1 MKAFLTKMLA
11 ASVLVTAWQTA
22 APVITFGAARNPA
35 PVPIAAQPMVADA
48 SGSTARLT
56 GHATGTVLGV
66 TWQRGSAK
74 PPPKVTVRYRVG
86 GAWSAWTVLEMA
98 DLVGESEVS
107 SGRRKGAPPVRDGTE
122 PIVTIGM
129 TDYEVAVTSATH
141 VPKGLKVVVVDS
153 SATTSLVNTP
163 PSSAVAEGTQP
174 PINSRASWGADES
187 KRNCTPTYM
196 SSIKAVGVHHTAGT
210 NSYTPEQV
218 PSIVNGIYNYHTGA
232 NGWCDIGYNVLVD
245 RFGRL
250 WEGRYGG
257 LDRNV
262 RPAAQGGFNYYTS
275 SISAIG
281 NFDTVAAPSGMIEAI
296 SRFISWRL
304 GLAHVDPLGSV
315 SMTADYGSTKY
326 PQGSVVRV
334 GTVFGH
340 RNTSLTSCPGN
351 NLYAALGTIRSEA
364 RAASGSA
371 AIFDPSLNYWR
382 MSTSDIPAFKINGS
396 TASAQKVTVTVT
408 SSATGKVV
416 YTDTTSS
423 LGGRFS
429 ALWDKRDA
437 SGTIVPPGYYVMRV
451 TSTSST
457 SSALPYSRTVLV
469 FGTAAL
475 PGDPPPEHPVN
486 RTPGVLY
493 TSTHEW
499 RTSCG
504 PYSTATRCYV
514 EIFTGGA
521 WKRNNW
527 AYTDQGNTSWAGN
540 RLAVTGGWS
549 DGVHAYST
557 NCSPIVTTGARSC
570 RTVVWNGTTR
580 MWVIDSI
587 VWLGDGR

>member
-22 APVITFGAARNPA
+22 APVITFGAAPNPA

-74 PPPKVTVRYRVG
+74 HPPKVTVRYRVG

-98 DLVGESEVS
+98 DPVGESEVS

-129 TDYEVAVTSATH
+129 TDYEVEVTSATH
-141 VPKGLKVVVVDS
+141 VPKGLKVVAVDA

-163 PSSAVAEGTQP
+163 PASAVAEGTQP

-196 SSIKAVGVHHTAGT
+196 SSIKANGVHHTAGT

-275 SISAIG
+275 SISAMG

-351 NLYAALGTIRSEA
+351 NLYPLLDTIRA
-364 RAASGSA
+364 RARSLAGSA
-371 AIFDPSLNYWR
+371 AIFGPSINYTR
-382 MSTSDIPAFKINGS
+382 MTTADLPAFRINATTPSWQRFDLSVKNDRGTEVYRTS
-396 TASAQKVTVTVT
+396 GATLLQRFSAVWDKRDTQGLPVPAGTYTLTVT
-408 SSATGKVV
+408 SS
-416 YTDTTSS
+416 
-423 LGGRFS
+423 
-429 ALWDKRDA
+429 
-437 SGTIVPPGYYVMRV
+437 
-451 TSTSST
+451 STS
-457 SSALPYSRTVLV
+457 SSALPLTMSVQVLGPPV
-469 FGTAAL
+469 
-475 PGDPPPEHPVN
+475 PQGDPPPLPFVN
-486 RTPGVLY
+486 RTPGSLY
-493 TSTHEW
+493 TTTHEW
-499 RTSCG
+499 RTTCG
-504 PYSTATRCYV
+504 PYSTATRCQV
-514 EIFTGGA
+514 MILGAGGF
-521 WKRNNW
+521 KQNDW
-527 AYTDQGNTSWAGN
+527 AYLDQGYASWAGN
-540 RLAVTGGWS
+540 HL
-549 DGVHAYST
+549 AYSGQWSSAGRALST
-557 NCSPIVTTGARSC
+557 SCSTTSQTGPRVC
-570 RTVVWNGTTR
+570 RTDVWNASSR
-580 MWVIDSI
+580 SWVIDSY